1 MSMSALPSRSIL
13 GVSVIALPWQEA
25 IDLLRQCIATH
36 DFTLITWLNAH
47 NANVAQ
53 TDAGFR
59 AALDS
64 FLVLPDGIGVDIAAK
79 ILHGSPFPANLN
91 GTDFTPALLQA
102 EINPLRIG
110 LIGARPDVVEKAAGK
125 FRQIAPQHEIR
136 VISDGFFNA
145 ADEPRILKSLND
157 FSPHILLV
165 AMGVPRQEIFMAQ
178 KLTAQHCT
186 VALGVGALFDFMA
199 GAVPRAPLLIQ
210 KMRFEWLYRLAQE
223 PGRLWRRYVVGN
235 PLFLL
240 RVVRAKLRG
249 RN

>member
-1 MSMSALPSRSIL
+1 MSMSTLPSHSIL
-13 GVSVIALPWQEA
+13 GVPVAALSWHNA
-25 IDLLRQCIATH
+25 IDLMRQRIAAQ
-36 DFTLITWLNAH
+36 DFTLVTWLNAH
-47 NANVAQ
+47 NANIAQ

-79 ILHGSPFPANLN
+79 ILHGSSFPANLN

-102 EINPLRIG
+102 ETNPVRIG

-125 FRQIAPQHEIR
+125 FRKIAPQHEVR

-145 ADEPRILKSLND
+145 ADEPRILQSLKD

-165 AMGVPRQEIFMAQ
+165 AMGVPRQEMFMAQ
-178 KLTAQHCT
+178 KLTAEHCT
-186 VALGVGALFDFMA
+186 LAFGVGALFDFMA
-199 GAVPRAPLLIQ
+199 DVVPRAPGLVQ
-210 KMRFEWLYRLAQE
+210 KLRFEWLYRLAQE

-240 RVVRAKLRG
+240 RVVRARLRG